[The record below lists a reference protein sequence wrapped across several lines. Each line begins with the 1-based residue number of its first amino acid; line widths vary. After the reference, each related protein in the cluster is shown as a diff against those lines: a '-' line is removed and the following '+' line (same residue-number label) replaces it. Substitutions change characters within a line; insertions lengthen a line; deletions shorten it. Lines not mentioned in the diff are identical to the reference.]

1 MSNAKRAIMVPVMTL
16 AVCAIAMV
24 GLGFALQ
31 TSVTSDSNTFE
42 KLMIDLDKDESALG
56 NQTAPDGTGVNGLF
70 NIEISTTKTSTGAG
84 DSQNSTITQT
94 LTNTDQYLKIFGNIP
109 VVKLSVEVDG
119 LSTTDGKV
127 SSITMKILKEGDNA
141 VEQDITLTTNSISG
155 TINGTFNAD
164 LKCGIVYTV
173 QITEINGVDVTHGT
187 STPLFSNNITE
198 PVSLDFTFTAEP
210 KTNNN

>member
-42 KLMIDLDKDESALG
+42 KLMIDLDKDESALR
-56 NQTAPDGTGVNGLF
+56 NQTAPDSTGVNGLF

-84 DSQNSTITQT
+84 DSQSSTITQT

-109 VVKLSVEVDG
+109 KVKLSVAVDG
-119 LSTTDGKV
+119 LLTEAGKI
-127 SSITMKILKEGDNA
+127 SSIEMKILKTGGDDA
-141 VEQDITLTTNSISG
+141 VAE
-155 TINGTFNAD
+155 TIILEKSTSDTVSGTFNAD
-164 LKCGIVYTV
+164 LKCGIVYTI
-173 QITEINGVDVTHGT
+173 QITKINGADVTNGT
-187 STPLFSNNITE
+187 STLFTNNITE

-210 KTNNN
+210 KTNNS